1 MDGLKGCIV
10 MHYSLV
16 MFTEIHCVVTGK
28 VQGVAYRDFVQNTAR
43 ELTLMGWVKNNNDGS
58 VELLA
63 QGLPED
69 LKTMTE
75 ALHEGSIL
83 AEVAGVKADWRTP
96 VQHFEDFVVIYQ

>member
-1 MDGLKGCIV
+1 MCNCFRVL
-10 MHYSLV
+10 YNTSN

-28 VQGVAYRDFVQNTAR
+28 VQGVAYRDFVQTAAK
-43 ELTLMGWVKNNNDGS
+43 ELELMGWVQNKDNGS
-58 VELLA
+58 VELVA

-83 AEVAGVKADWRTP
+83 AEVEGVKADWRTP
-96 VQHFEDFVVIYQ
+96 VQRFEDFVVIY